1 MASALTLCT
10 CQTDRQTDTDK
21 TGDIL
26 QRLCT
31 RLIRDRQTTDRQV
44 TYHRGDGLGSD
55 IVHVADCQVDVH
67 LPVTHQTTDDL
78 PQGAHQPASG
88 RSVTGGGGGD
98 STETTDERMVAKS
111 ISRSFARLLYSKQ
124 CRAKKERD
132 VILIDLDSQLKRP

>member
-67 LPVTHQTTDDL
+67 LPVTHQTADDL

-88 RSVTGGGGGD
+88 GSVTGGDGEGV
-98 STETTDERMVAKS
+98 SAQKQQMNAWWQNPYL
-111 ISRSFARLLYSKQ
+111 AHLLVCYILNNAGL
-124 CRAKKERD
+124 RKKEM
-132 VILIDLDSQLKRP
+132 LF